1 MSITIEFAV
10 NANLKQ
16 ELTDL
21 IVRHI
26 AEEGLSY
33 YEAKRKAAKQTKIA
47 EYHLLM
53 PSNDIIEAA
62 LRDYLITF
70 VPEYSSELLRLR
82 KLACVWLS
90 KLEELVAITHG
101 HTAMLAI
108 GAVVNGT
115 ATQHSP
121 IHIHIF
127 TDDFKHLEI
136 ALLNSNIALE
146 HTEKKINQHYYPVIV
161 AQEADVSI
169 VMTILPVSQYV
180 FSKTLQTANRAQLQA
195 IINKKCT

>member
-1 MSITIEFAV
+1 MEFAV
-10 NANLKQ
+10 NTDLKQ
-16 ELTDL
+16 ALTEL
-21 IVRHI
+21 IVQHI

-33 YEAKRKAAKQTKIA
+33 YEAKRKAAKQTKTA
-47 EYHLLM
+47 EHNSLM
-53 PSNDIIEAA
+53 PSNDIIEVA

-70 VPEYSSELLRLR
+70 IPEYHSELLRLR
-82 KLACVWLS
+82 QLACAWLS
-90 KLEELVAITHG
+90 KLDNLITVSHG
-101 HTAMLAI
+101 HTAMLVV

-136 ALLNSNIALE
+136 ALLNSHIALE
-146 HTEKKINQHYYPVIV
+146 HTEKKVNQQYYPAIV
-161 AQEADVSI
+161 AQDADVPI

-180 FSKTLQTANRAQLQA
+180 FSKTVQAANRAQLQA
-195 IINKKCT
+195 IINNKRT

>member
-1 MSITIEFAV
+1 MEFAV

-26 AEEGLSY
+26 AEEGLTY
-33 YEAKRKAAKQTKIA
+33 YEAKRKAAKQTKTA
-47 EYHLLM
+47 EHNVLM
-53 PSNDIIEAA
+53 PSNDTIETA

-82 KLACVWLS
+82 KLACIWLS
-90 KLEELVAITHG
+90 KLDNLIMVTHG
-101 HTAMLAI
+101 HATLFAV

-127 TDDFKHLEI
+127 TDDFKDLEI
-136 ALLNSNIALE
+136 ALLNSHIALE
-146 HTEKKINQHYYPVIV
+146 HTEKKVNQHYYPAIV
-161 AQEADVSI
+161 AQEADVPI

-180 FSKTLQTANRAQLQA
+180 FAKTVQTATHAQLQA
-195 IINKKCT
+195 IIKVSVLKL